1 MDELVKALAPAF
13 AAGFAV
19 QRLLEIL
26 DSWIVGKIGTPWLT
40 TYKKPILATV
50 SLVVGFAFAFGARL
64 SVLQP
69 LLPAGNTINYWVDG
83 TVTAFVVSAGTEG
96 INSIMKFLGYAKEN
110 KKAVAAQQKTTADGS
125 IEKVDPGDATLQ
137 PKKTG

>member
-40 TYKKPILATV
+40 TYKKAILATV
-50 SLVVGFAFAFGARL
+50 SLVVGFAFAFWGNL
-64 SVLQP
+64 QVLKP
-69 LLPAGNTINYWVDG
+69 LGVGSGGVLDHI
-83 TVTAFVVSAGTEG
+83 VTAFVVSAGTEG

-110 KKAVAAQQKTTADGS
+110 KKAVAAQQKTTADGQ
-125 IEKVDPGDATLQ
+125 IKKVDPGDATL
-137 PKKTG
+137 PSN